1 MFIVQ
6 GVIRTTGDPVAV
18 RAGQEWYDGV
28 LHETEG
34 MYWNMYLSPE
44 DEPGLTIHT
53 QDWKEQAT
61 SEAFGVSAPFQAH
74 RSTGTTGGALTTM
87 ETDLS
92 PGYWRP
98 IVERLYRDPPTG
110 RDADQLGR
118 ATWQLS
124 YVRPGSEAAYEAVE
138 RKIAERLAG
147 VDGVYWFRAFVNIG
161 QPNAFSRIIHW
172 GADPS
177 EALADLEAERQALV
191 DSERGG
197 RCRVTIFSDW
207 PERRERD
214 GIPVVR

>member
-6 GVIRTTGDPVAV
+6 GIIRVSGDPKTV

-34 MYWNMYLSPE
+34 MYWNIYLSPE
-44 DEPGLTIHT
+44 DDPSLTIHT

-61 SEAFGVSAPFQAH
+61 SEAFGVSPAFQAH
-74 RSTGTTGGALTTM
+74 RRTGTTGGQLTGM
-87 ETDLS
+87 EGPLS

-98 IVERLYRDPPTG
+98 VVERLYRDPPTG
-110 RDADQLGR
+110 RDGDKLGK
-118 ATWQLS
+118 ATWQIVF
-124 YVRPGSEAAYEAVE
+124 VRPGQEAAYEAVE

-147 VDGVYWFRAFVNIG
+147 VDGVYWFRMFTNLG

-172 GADPS
+172 ESDPS
-177 EALADLEAERQALV
+177 EAIADLEAERRALV
-191 DSERGG
+191 ESERGG
-197 RCRVTIFSDW
+197 RSRIQIFSDW
-207 PERRERD
+207 PDRRQKD